1 MAIINMVRNIKE
13 VHKEDLLCFKVG
25 NFCQCYGKDTYIMQ
39 YLFEYNIKQTKDNV
53 LNCGFPLQAL
63 RKVEAKLEQNKI
75 NYIVLDTKN
84 EYSVMDS
91 EDYKNLNKYQEFINK
106 STKYVRVRKR
116 VSRIQNMLICQFDS
130 EKIDEKIE
138 EIEKIVY
145 ES

>member
-1 MAIINMVRNIKE
+1 MVRNIKE

-25 NFCQCYGKDTYIMQ
+25 NFCQCYGKDTHIMQ
-39 YLFEYNIKQTKDNV
+39 YLFNYNIKQTKDNV
-53 LNCGFPLQAL
+53 LNCGFPFQTL

-84 EYSVMDS
+84 EYAVMDS
-91 EDYKNLNKYQEFINK
+91 QDYKNLNKYQEIMSK
-106 STKYVRVRKR
+106 ATKFVRVKKR